1 MTMSKPSLHRQKQ
14 CTHTLEQELT
24 ITVKQLLVIILFAIF
39 FLIFIFM
46 STPQTYGFL

>member
-1 MTMSKPSLHRQKQ
+1 MSKPQTLYKQKQ

-24 ITVKQLLVIILFAIF
+24 ISVKQLLVIIVFAIF

>member
-1 MTMSKPSLHRQKQ
+1 MPARLDKRPANCR
-14 CTHTLEQELT
+14 TLEQELT
-24 ITVKQLLVIILFAIF
+24 ISVKQLLVIMVFAIF